1 MKTNS
6 VFLLLLA
13 LTATRLAAETL
24 AGDTAVFLSPDPKS
38 PVIARLKAGASIV
51 VIPGAPAG
59 WRQLE
64 VSGPFE
70 VFAQNRDV
78 TKGLEVREGANLY
91 VQPRKDAPILTVAG
105 AEDKTD
111 VTGLVRGS
119 ADWARVKLDKKLR
132 GYIAVGETA
141 NQTAAVPTLALPA
154 PATGYTPP
162 PPSNAPGRPVAIK
175 GNSADLPRLFQGRL
189 VSARTLLQRSPLY
202 DYQLSDSSGRR
213 LAYLNLEKLKLAGK
227 VETYLERT
235 VSVTGTMR
243 NTIDGK
249 DLVIEVESLQLK

>member
-1 MKTNS
+1 MKTKS
-6 VFLLLLA
+6 ALLLLA
-13 LTATRLAAETL
+13 LAAVRLTAETL
-24 AGDTAVFLSPDPKS
+24 AGDAAVFLSPDPKS
-38 PVIARLKAGASIV
+38 PVIARLKAGASII

-70 VFAQNRDV
+70 VFAQNRDI

-91 VQPRKDAPILTVAG
+91 TQPRKDAPILTVAG
-105 AEDKTD
+105 AEDKAD

-119 ADWARVKLDKKLR
+119 ADWARVKLEKKLR

-141 NQTAAVPTLALPA
+141 NQPTALPTVA
-154 PATGYTPP
+154 IPTVPGGYNPP
-162 PPSNAPGRPVAIK
+162 PASNAPGRPVAIK

-189 VSARTLLQRSPLY
+189 TAARTLLQRNPLY
-202 DYQLSDSSGRR
+202 DYQLSDAAGRR
-213 LAYLNLEKLKLAGK
+213 LAYLNTDKLKLAGK
-227 VETYLERT
+227 METYLDKM

-243 NTIDGK
+243 NTVDGK
-249 DLVIEVESLQLK
+249 DLVIEVDSLQLK